1 MVNMTNFNQD
11 TTRQRM
17 GLLVANTLSQQINTE
32 QKDDC
37 NTVTEESDI
46 YASKSIAAASRRTLL
61 Q

>member
-32 QKDDC
+32 QKDDR
-37 NTVTEESDI
+37 NAVTEKRDI
-46 YASKSIAAASRRTLL
+46 NSSKSIAAANRRTLL